1 MSTAIEEMHELE
13 PHIRVGRA
21 RAAVIMLILSDALSV
36 FAILAAGGYLSALN
50 VSGQF
55 RGGDPAPPFLPGLFV
70 AIALVLSG
78 VIYYLWERT
87 ARHDRGPRGGGQ
99 IETNSL
105 PHAMHAPRELKGR
118 PVFLILTLLL
128 MVVGLAI
135 QIGIGASL
143 RYGTPLHAYASEI
156 LLITWFT
163 AVHLLLAAF
172 IGLLVLGR
180 LFRGRLAGFG
190 YIPEAVGYWWYYTV
204 VASVLLWLFILF
216 LG

>member
-1 MSTAIEEMHELE
+1 MSTAVEEMHELE

-21 RAAVIMLILSDALSV
+21 RAAVIMLILSDVLAV

-55 RGGDPAPPFLPGLFV
+55 RGGDPAPPFLPGLLV

-78 VIYYLWERT
+78 VVYYLWERT
-87 ARHDRGPRGGGQ
+87 ARRDKGARGGGQ
-99 IETNSL
+99 
-105 PHAMHAPRELKGR
+105 
-118 PVFLILTLLL
+118 PVFLILALLL
-128 MVVGLAI
+128 MVVALAI

-143 RYGTPLHAYASEI
+143 RFSVPFHAYASVI

-180 LFRGRLAGFG
+180 LFRGTLAGFG
-190 YIPEAVGYWWYYTV
+190 YIPESVGYWWYYTV
-204 VASVLLWLFILF
+204 FAAVLLWLFILL

>member
-13 PHIRVGRA
+13 PHIRIGRA

-55 RGGDPAPPFLPGLFV
+55 RGGDPAPPFLPGLIF
-70 AIALVLSG
+70 AIVLVLSG
-78 VIYYLWERT
+78 VVYYLWERT
-87 ARHDRGPRGGGQ
+87 VGHDGGTRGGGQ
-99 IETNSL
+99 
-105 PHAMHAPRELKGR
+105 
-118 PVFLILTLLL
+118 PVFLILALLL
-128 MVVGLAI
+128 MVVGLAV

-143 RYGTPLHAYASEI
+143 RYGTPLHAYASVI

-163 AVHLLLAAF
+163 AVHLLLAAI

-190 YIPEAVGYWWYYTV
+190 YIPEVVGYWWYYTV
-204 VASVLLWLFILF
+204 FASVLLWLFILL